1 MLLKKKVFCE
11 KIEIRNCN
19 WKSTIEKSAERKI
32 VCLYTDDKRC
42 NVVAVIM
49 KNMKLATKISVI
61 VIFILTLGL
70 AVLWTSMN
78 RNVSKMMEQQILD
91 NMNEAAE
98 TRSEITEQY
107 VQSAEA
113 YLRGYAQSL
122 ELKDIL
128 QNPQDDTKVARAQTY
143 TASYGSVNE
152 NLENVYVADYGSTVL
167 ASFVEGPI
175 GKTLREGDAL
185 KQLQDKVFGSNEI
198 WNTGVMASPST
209 GKQVVSMY
217 YPIFDGDQPLGYVGA
232 AIYAE
237 ELKNTL
243 DQLQGEA
250 GGGKNYMLL
259 DCAAGT
265 YIFCPDEEKTGA
277 VIEEEPVLQMMEL
290 AKGENSNSEFYHYME
305 NGEEYLSC
313 FHYMPERD
321 WVLVMLTDRQ
331 TAVASVERMSML
343 LLVMCASIL
352 VLISLIVWF
361 AGRMIAK
368 DITGIAKIIE
378 EIGSLDLTL
387 KHKLVKYTSR
397 RDEVG
402 MIAKATQHL
411 TDTVS
416 DAVKIIKEKNGKLLD
431 TSDVLRT
438 DVSTTN
444 NSVDDVEKA
453 MNDIAGSATQQAVD
467 TQKTAES
474 ILHIGENIE
483 KTMSQTEEL
492 NKYADNIR
500 TISEEMRGTIRTL
513 SEVNSNTEHA
523 MDEIS
528 TQILSTNDSVV
539 KIKEAAQLIASIAEE
554 TNLLSLNASIEAARA
569 GEQGRGFAVVADQI
583 QKLSEQSNES
593 TTYIDSIVND
603 LIREFDKTV
612 SYMNET
618 KDVIFKQNRQFA
630 STEEQ
635 FAAIYDDIEVIKQAV
650 TSIYGTVKA
659 VDEERLV
666 VVETVNNLSTI
677 AEGNAAGTEE
687 TLASTELVKEMVK
700 DITDVS
706 KQLMDVSSDIEKS
719 VSGFII

>member
-1 MLLKKKVFCE
+1 MV
-11 KIEIRNCN
+11 I
-19 WKSTIEKSAERKI
+19 I
-32 VCLYTDDKRC
+32 V
-42 NVVAVIM
+42 

-61 VIFILTLGL
+61 VICILTLGL
-70 AVLWTSMN
+70 AVLWSTMN
-78 RNVSKMMEQQILD
+78 KNVSALMEQQILE

-98 TRSEITEQY
+98 TRGEIAEQY
-107 VQSAEA
+107 VQAAEA
-113 YLRGYAQSL
+113 YLRGYGQSL
-122 ELKDIL
+122 ELKDAL
-128 QNPQDDTKVARAQTY
+128 QHPEDEALIARAQAY
-143 TASYGSVNE
+143 TASYGSVNK

-175 GKTLREGDAL
+175 GKTLREGDSL

-217 YPIFDGDQPLGYVGA
+217 YPIFDGDQPLGYAGA
-232 AIYAE
+232 AIYAD

-243 DQLQGEA
+243 DQLQG
-250 GGGKNYMLL
+250 GGDGSKNYMLL

-265 YIFCPDEEKTGA
+265 YIFCTDEEKMGS
-277 VIEEEPVLQMMEL
+277 VIEEEQVLQMMEL
-290 AKGENSNSEFYHYME
+290 AKGENDSSEFFSYEE
-305 NGEEYLSC
+305 NGTEYLSS

-331 TAVASVERMSML
+331 TAFASVTWMSML
-343 LLVMCASIL
+343 LLIICVSIL

-361 AGRMIAK
+361 AGRLIAR
-368 DITGIAKIIE
+368 DITRISKIIE
-378 EIGSLDLTL
+378 EIGTLDLTL
-387 KHKLVKYTSR
+387 KHKLVQYTSR

-411 TDTVS
+411 ADTVS
-416 DAVKIIKEKNGKLLD
+416 DAVKIIKEKNVKLLD
-431 TSDVLRT
+431 TSGVLRT
-438 DVSTTN
+438 GVSTTT

-467 TQKTAES
+467 TQKTAQS
-474 ILHIGENIE
+474 IMHIGENIE
-483 KTMSQTEEL
+483 KTMSETEEL

-500 TISEEMRGTIRTL
+500 NISEEMRGTIRTL
-513 SEVNSNTEHA
+513 SEVNSNTEQA

-593 TTYIDSIVND
+593 TKYIDTIVND
-603 LIREFDKTV
+603 LIREFEKTV

-635 FAAIYDDIEVIKQAV
+635 FAAIYEDIEVIKQAV
-650 TSIYGTVKA
+650 TTIYGTVKD
-659 VDEERLV
+659 VDEERLA
-666 VVETVNNLSTI
+666 VVESVRNLSMI

-687 TLASTELVKEMVK
+687 TLASAELVKEMVK

-706 KQLMDVSSDIEKS
+706 NQLMDVSNDIEKS